1 MNEYKICSEATA
13 EDLGAVAMAFHEI
26 VHRLPITARS
36 RNCPGIRIEKGEIQD
51 HAYSGP
57 CLEEAIRTNT
67 ILRKTAPSGPY
78 SGIPVVVA
86 PIRDRDGEAVAAL
99 GVVDISGMFDL
110 ADLMNLQSNVTRE
123 VCGTD
128 PCPLPGEQIGSKR

>member
-13 EDLGAVAMAFHEI
+13 DDLAAIAMAFHEI

-36 RNCPGIRIEKGEIQD
+36 RNCLGIRIEKGKIQD
-51 HAYSGP
+51 NAYSGP
-57 CLEEAIRTNT
+57 CLEEAMKTNT
-67 ILRKTAPSGPY
+67 IIRRPAPSGPY

-86 PIRDRDGEAVAAL
+86 PIRDRNGEAVAAI
-99 GVVDISGMFDL
+99 GVVDISGMFDI
-110 ADLMNLQSNVTRE
+110 ADLMNLQSNVTKE

>member
-1 MNEYKICSEATA
+1 MNEYKICSDATA
-13 EDLGAVAMAFHEI
+13 EDLEAIAMAFHEI

-36 RNCPGIRIEKGEIQD
+36 RNCPGIRIEKGAVQD

-57 CLEEAIRTNT
+57 VLEEAIQTNT
-67 ILRKTAPSGPY
+67 ILRKPAPSGPY

-86 PIRDRDGEAVAAL
+86 PIRDRAGEAVAAI

-110 ADLMNLQSNVTRE
+110 ADLMNLQSNVTKE
-123 VCGTD
+123 VCGAD